1 MNLSK
6 NNIPIVFTFNKK
18 FMLPALVAIKSLL
31 LSANQNTFYDIYLL
45 IDRTIDDELQ
55 NCIFDKL
62 SEFNNKKITFKK
74 VDDKLFK
81 NFPSTKK
88 WPKIVYYRLLIPA
101 IIKNYD
107 KIIYSDVDVL
117 FKKDLNQVYNID
129 LKDNYWAGVAAEKNK
144 DAICH
149 QYYPENPNEY
159 IYMSG
164 FMLMNL
170 DKMRKENIISKFGK
184 IVKKYSKKL
193 KMFDLEILN
202 LSCNKILALP
212 IEYCVLE
219 NIYDKMDSALEFPW
233 LSKIYSKNTLLKA
246 QNNPAIIHYAGRD
259 DKIWTRSRNKIN
271 KNYLEILDSICPYL
285 NILQIGDNDLLGNK
299 FNGHD
304 LHLYLREKNLNAN
317 HLVVKKKSKDFNTF
331 HFNEAENF
339 SSNILKSDLFSNSDI
354 VHLHL
359 IHNTSFEITHL
370 PIFSALKPTVI
381 TLHDPFFTTG
391 HCIHSFDCE
400 KWKQNCKDCPKLD
413 LPIELDNDISALN
426 FKIKKDSIQNSQI
439 SAIVASDY
447 MENLVKQSPIWKGK
461 KIYKLPFG
469 INQEIFKPV
478 DKTLAKKNL
487 GINKDNIVLMFRSSS
502 LPYKG
507 IETIKNALRNLK
519 TDKKITVITVNEKR
533 NFKEFKNKF
542 KIKEY
547 GWVYDDKKLAQ
558 LYQAADIFLMPSE
571 QEAFGLM
578 AIEAMSSKVPV
589 ISIKG
594 TSLESV
600 TNAPE
605 CGICC
610 EKEDF
615 SNELNR
621 LINNADEIKL
631 RAEKSYQYAKEN
643 YDKEVYIKRMIEIY
657 QDIIKNHKIEPE
669 WQDVLGQMEKYN
681 INNYYVD
688 NKIAIAKN
696 PIWRLIYRLLIR
708 PFLKKKYDKKTLKTR
723 FDRKYL

>member
-1 MNLSK
+1 
-6 NNIPIVFTFNKK
+6 
-18 FMLPALVAIKSLL
+18 
-31 LSANQNTFYDIYLL
+31 
-45 IDRTIDDELQ
+45 
-55 NCIFDKL
+55 
-62 SEFNNKKITFKK
+62 
-74 VDDKLFK
+74 
-81 NFPSTKK
+81 
-88 WPKIVYYRLLIPA
+88 
-101 IIKNYD
+101 
-107 KIIYSDVDVL
+107 
-117 FKKDLNQVYNID
+117 
-129 LKDNYWAGVAAEKNK
+129 
-144 DAICH
+144 
-149 QYYPENPNEY
+149 
-159 IYMSG
+159 
-164 FMLMNL
+164 
-170 DKMRKENIISKFGK
+170 
-184 IVKKYSKKL
+184 
-193 KMFDLEILN
+193 MFDLEILN

-519 TDKKITVITVNEKR
+519 TDKKITIITVNEKR

-631 RAEKSYQYAKEN
+631 RAEKSYQYAKKN

-696 PIWRLIYRLLIR
+696 PIWKLIYRLLIR
-708 PFLKKKYDKKTLKTR
+708 PFLKKKYGKKTLKTR